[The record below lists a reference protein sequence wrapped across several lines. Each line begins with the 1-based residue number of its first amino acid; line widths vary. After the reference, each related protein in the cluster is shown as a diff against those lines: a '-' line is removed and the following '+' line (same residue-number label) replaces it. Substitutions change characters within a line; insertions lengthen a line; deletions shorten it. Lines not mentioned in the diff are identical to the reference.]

1 MLIGDLKEVFQIT
14 GMDEDQKVAVGDE
27 VTLECGAV
35 IYNYSS
41 NLHWNKNFEP
51 IVKSDDLTIV
61 DSETKYSW
69 RKTISWKSVA
79 KSDEGSYD
87 CQVYPIGS
95 DLPEIKQISLHIF
108 DPEPPVIIANFNDT
122 FLKQAIGEPLRLECL
137 TTGLPVPMVK
147 WYKNNEEFFIED
159 NTTRISFNNDNMT
172 LDIQFLTAEDAGHY
186 KCVGWNRIGTDSK
199 AIELE
204 IPSKLTN
211 VKRF

>member
-1 MLIGDLKEVFQIT
+1 
-14 GMDEDQKVAVGDE
+14 MDDYQKVAVGDE
-27 VTLECGAV
+27 VTLECGAL
-35 IYNYSS
+35 IYNYTS
-41 NLHWNKNFEP
+41 NLHWNKNNSEP
-51 IVKSDDLTIV
+51 IVKSDVITIV
-61 DSETKYSW
+61 DSKTKYSW

-79 KSDEGSYD
+79 KTDEGSYV
-87 CQVYPIGS
+87 CQAYKIGS
-95 DLPEIKQISLHIF
+95 DDPDFQPFFLRVF
-108 DPEPPVIIANFNDT
+108 DPEAPIITANFNES

-186 KCVGWNRIGTDSK
+186 KCVGWNRIGTDSR

-204 IPSKLTN
+204 IPSNLN
-211 VKRF
+211 IIKRFLL